1 MEGVEVTSVVV
12 GRGPDGPRVA
22 VELSAATP
30 AGLLG
35 LLGVVPPRMA
45 GGATATARV
54 VVP

>member
-1 MEGVEVTSVVV
+1 
-12 GRGPDGPRVA
+12 
-22 VELSAATP
+22 
-30 AGLLG
+30 LLG